1 MWTDART
8 AEVESGGARGER
20 RVGRQVLER
29 AAHTAVEIGARGPVR
44 ERTARQA
51 TAELAHWL
59 QWRGKLARS
68 NRIESN
74 RPNGAVR
81 KRRRVATGGV
91 RHPNVRTDEKLAPDA
106 MAKLVPF
113 ARCSHQVISAPGFS
127 SSDSHVKS
135 SSVPTSTV
143 ALISAGSMSVS
154 FEGATAHAT
163 TILGHFSCSVLCNSP
178 FIFHVVEA
186 KH

>member
-29 AAHTAVEIGARGPVR
+29 AAHTAVEIGARGPIR

-51 TAELAHWL
+51 TAELADWL
-59 QWRGKLARS
+59 RWRGQLARS
-68 NRIESN
+68 NRIGRMERSERGEESG
-74 RPNGAVR
+74 R
-81 KRRRVATGGV
+81 V

-113 ARCSHQVISAPGFS
+113 A
-127 SSDSHVKS
+127 
-135 SSVPTSTV
+135 
-143 ALISAGSMSVS
+143 
-154 FEGATAHAT
+154 
-163 TILGHFSCSVLCNSP
+163 
-178 FIFHVVEA
+178 
-186 KH
+186 

>member
-68 NRIESN
+68 NRIDTNRIGRMERSGRGEES
-74 RPNGAVR
+74 RPEEYSTRMCAPTR
-81 KRRRVATGGV
+81 SSRRTRWRSSCHSRDAAT
-91 RHPNVRTDEKLAPDA
+91 R
-106 MAKLVPF
+106 
-113 ARCSHQVISAPGFS
+113 
-127 SSDSHVKS
+127 
-135 SSVPTSTV
+135 
-143 ALISAGSMSVS
+143 
-154 FEGATAHAT
+154 
-163 TILGHFSCSVLCNSP
+163 
-178 FIFHVVEA
+178 
-186 KH
+186 